1 MRKSV
6 SATKNKTKKLYL
18 IGGPMGVG
26 KTTAGQ
32 LLKIRLDNC
41 VFLDGDWCWD
51 MEPFQVTTETK
62 KMVIEN
68 ICFLLNNFI
77 RCPAYENIIFSWV
90 MQEQMI
96 VDNIISR
103 LNTENCSIIKLSL
116 ICTEKTL
123 QERLEKDV
131 ADGVRKS
138 DVIPR
143 GLAYLPLY
151 SKVGSVKIDTSEK
164 TPEEIVEEIINVSD
178 NG

>member
-6 SATKNKTKKLYL
+6 SAMKNKTKKLYL

-68 ICFLLNNFI
+68 ICFLLNNFN

-96 VDNIISR
+96 VDTIISR
-103 LNTENCSIIKLSL
+103 LNTESAEL
-116 ICTEKTL
+116 
-123 QERLEKDV
+123 
-131 ADGVRKS
+131 
-138 DVIPR
+138 
-143 GLAYLPLY
+143 
-151 SKVGSVKIDTSEK
+151 
-164 TPEEIVEEIINVSD
+164 
-178 NG
+178 

>member
-6 SATKNKTKKLYL
+6 SAMKNKTKRLYL

-32 LLKIRLDNC
+32 LLKIKLNNC

-51 MEPFQVTTETK
+51 MKPFQVTPETK

-77 RCPAYENIIFSWV
+77 RCPAYENIIFCWV
-90 MQEQMI
+90 MHEQTI

-103 LNTENCSIIKLSL
+103 LNTENCSIIKISL
-116 ICTEKTL
+116 ICTDEML
-123 QERLEKDV
+123 RERLEKDV

-164 TPEEIVEEIINVSD
+164 TPEEVVEEIINVSD

>member
-1 MRKSV
+1 M
-6 SATKNKTKKLYL
+6 KTLLL

-26 KTTAGQ
+26 KTSVCRCLQ
-32 LLKIRLDNC
+32 KKLNNS

-51 MEPFQVTTETK
+51 SNPFLVTEETK
-62 KMVIEN
+62 EMVMDN
-68 ICFLLNNFI
+68 IGYLLNSFL
-77 RCPAYENIIFSWV
+77 RCTAYHYVIFCWV
-90 MQEQMI
+90 MHEQTI

-103 LNTENCSIIKLSL
+103 LNTENCSIIKISL
-116 ICTEKTL
+116 ICTDKML
-123 QERLEKDV
+123 RERLEKDV

-164 TPEEIVEEIINVSD
+164 TPEEVVEEIINMSD
-178 NG
+178 NV

>member
-6 SATKNKTKKLYL
+6 SAMKNKTKKLYL

-77 RCPAYENIIFSWV
+77 RCRLLGAGEIVATDNGDPTSHIIFS
-90 MQEQMI
+90 ETGRPAFNGLFLAI
-96 VDNIISR
+96 VKASR
-103 LNTENCSIIKLSL
+103 DGKGNL
-116 ICTEKTL
+116 TL
-123 QERLEKDV
+123 KAE
-131 ADGVRKS
+131 ADG
-138 DVIPR
+138 
-143 GLAYLPLY
+143 LPEAVLEI
-151 SKVGSVKIDTSEK
+151 KTSR
-164 TPEEIVEEIINVSD
+164 
-178 NG
+178 